1 MHDLKILPTD
11 QTWFFL
17 ILDTQGLE
25 WEDNAFPMVPKEAPT
40 AQIES

>member
-1 MHDLKILPTD
+1 MHDFKSRPTD
-11 QTWFFL
+11 QTSFFL

-40 AQIES
+40 AQIEC